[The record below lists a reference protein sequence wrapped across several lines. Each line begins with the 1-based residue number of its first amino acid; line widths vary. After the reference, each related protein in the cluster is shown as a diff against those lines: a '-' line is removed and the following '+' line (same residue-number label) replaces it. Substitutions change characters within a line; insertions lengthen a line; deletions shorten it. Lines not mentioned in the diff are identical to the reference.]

1 MAHKLQLSIVE
12 EATDE
17 LLEAFA
23 RLMPQL
29 KAGEPPPGAEWL
41 MELVEF
47 PGALLVI
54 ARLDGVI
61 VGAGTLAWVY
71 APSGLHARIE
81 DLVVD
86 ESVRRQGIGEAL
98 TRFLLDQA
106 EEAGAKYVALTSNP
120 QREAANKLYQKMGFK
135 KWETNLYLY
144 RFG

>member
-1 MAHKLQLSIVE
+1 MTTSIHLSIVE
-12 EATDE
+12 EATGE

-29 KAGEPPPGAEWL
+29 KPGDPAPGAEWL
-41 MELVEF
+41 DELVEF
-47 PGALLVI
+47 PGALLVT
-54 ARLDGVI
+54 ARLGGII

-86 ESVRRQGIGEAL
+86 ESARGQGIGEAL

-120 QREAANKLYQKMGFK
+120 KREAANELYRKMGFQ

-144 RFG
+144 KFE